1 MRLQI
6 TGVKELVIM
15 HNGTMM
21 IIITVVNGT
30 TEQININQGN
40 NGFTLS
46 MAKVRFCVYLSGG
59 TSMLSSHF
67 HKAAGRLLCR
77 DTKVD

>member
-15 HNGTMM
+15 HNDTMM
-21 IIITVVNGT
+21 IITVENGT

-40 NGFTLS
+40 NEFTLS

-59 TSMLSSHF
+59 TLMLSSHF